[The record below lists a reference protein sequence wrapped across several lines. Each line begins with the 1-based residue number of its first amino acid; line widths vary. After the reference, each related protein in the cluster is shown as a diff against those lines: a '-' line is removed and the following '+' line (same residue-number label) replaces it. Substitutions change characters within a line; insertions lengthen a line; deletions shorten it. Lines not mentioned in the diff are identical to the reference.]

1 MSVDIVL
8 LVAFIIVVWGVSVSL
23 NKFRKSLE
31 YEISKIQA
39 VLAEI
44 LDKLNK

>member
-1 MSVDIVL
+1 MSLDIVL
-8 LVAFIIVVWGVSVSL
+8 LVVFIIVVWGVSVSL
-23 NKFRKSLE
+23 NKLRKSLV

-39 VLAEI
+39 VLTEI